1 LRYCFVFCIIF
12 LLYSTGYSDEPDI
25 KFHGKFHQGGLILGQ
40 APSGSKVKLNSQ
52 ILPISQDGFFF
63 IGFPY
68 NSKLNATFQVTLPTT
83 KTFTKKFNIKKRSYI
98 TQRINNLS
106 TRHVRPNTFDMQRIQ
121 REISITKKAL
131 SHTNRK
137 KRFAKTGFIW
147 PAIGRISGVYG
158 SRRILNGIPKKP
170 HLGVDIAAP
179 SGTPV
184 RAVGDGIILFVHQD
198 MFFNGKTIFIDHGLG
213 LLSIYLHLNAI
224 SIKAGD
230 HVLKGDHIG
239 SIGMT
244 GRATGPHLHWEMRVG
259 NTKLDPRLIVGP
271 MPVKY

>member
-1 LRYCFVFCIIF
+1 MRHFFVFCIIF
-12 LLYSTGYSDEPDI
+12 LLYSTGHSNGSDI
-25 KFHGKFHQGGLILGQ
+25 KFSGKFHQGGLIFGQ
-40 APSGSKVKLNSQ
+40 APPGSKIKLDSKL
-52 ILPISQDGFFF
+52 LPISQDGFFL

-68 NSKLNATFQVTLPTT
+68 NSKSNATFQVTLPTT
-83 KTFTKKFNIKKRSYI
+83 TTFTKQLNIKKRNYI

-106 TRHVRPNTFDMQRIQ
+106 ARHVRPNTFDMQRIK
-121 REISITKKAL
+121 REIRITKHAL

-137 KRFAKTGFIW
+137 KRLAKTGFIW

-158 SRRILNGIPKKP
+158 SQRILNGIQKKP

-184 RAVGDGIILFVHQD
+184 RAVGDGNIIFIHQD

-213 LLSIYLHLNAI
+213 LISIYLHLNAI
-224 SIKAGD
+224 TVKVGES
-230 HVLKGDHIG
+230 VLKGDRIG

-259 NTKLDPRLIVGP
+259 NIKLDPRLIVGP
-271 MPVKY
+271 MPVK